1 MDFSE
6 FFSNLLNLP
15 DIEFFLLKVSAS
27 RSRHLT
33 LMYDNA
39 LSPSLSGAAGGQ
51 NRGKLKDQ
59 NLYKHIVSIY
69 YPLTGLGC
77 RPREVA

>member
-1 MDFSE
+1 MNLSIFGFFLRLCIDSLTYGFFLN

-27 RSRHLT
+27 RSQHLT

-39 LSPSLSGAAGGQ
+39 LTL
-51 NRGKLKDQ
+51 
-59 NLYKHIVSIY
+59 
-69 YPLTGLGC
+69 PL
-77 RPREVA
+77 